1 MSETNVVRKLTLVNA
16 IVGLVKATGN
26 FNHFLAT
33 PQGTTAMVDHLNDT
47 RKWWP
52 DYSTYFTDARIRI
65 LLAVYVAKRYYPEL
79 ADEYKDKLGSQRVAG
94 DVLKSCLARMGA
106 DVTDEAAIPPN
117 VKDVWNTQD
126 YWDKACKFADTIQN
140 KRNEAYNLE
149 VERKKNPGH
158 FKVAGKWVPYGS
170 VFTDGQG
177 QEMVVIN
184 HTVLPKALVESRGQG
199 FENSLAVMPLE
210 KAQPAINRINEL
222 GGSMFAAICR
232 VGFAEIEQLVA
243 ECGEIDV
250 RDVAMKRDYLAD
262 PGSAG
267 DIAAGFTEIR
277 QVAMLEE
284 LTDEQLDAVK
294 PGWALAEG
302 KTRRESFELLF
313 EPRGATLQWV
323 AQAKPEIQMCVSSGV
338 LRVKDVAGAKLVM
351 VLPEGFYDGCTKL
364 DNGIDRILEEMDENA
379 VVVQHAKD
387 AMMIERGGEWYTNYA
402 HDPKVPAADR
412 AKGGWLD
419 PWDINNPYREN
430 APMFVTWAEVHL
442 LDSKEET
449 RARCQRHWHESSI
462 DDGELRPAVD
472 GRFPQFGQYVIIRP
486 ESPEKYKAI
495 CDRLRPIRRAM
506 AMLSK
511 PADPYW
517 PKEQQLKHWVDLG
530 FTEGEALDLHLR
542 SRLLRGVNKLFNDLG
557 WDEDKVAEA
566 TGYAKHAVADLRKGY
581 IEMFELEELTELDKK
596 VRQLVEENK
605 QGE

>member
-33 PQGTTAMVDHLNDT
+33 PQGTQAMVDHLNDT

-65 LLAVYVAKRYYPEL
+65 LLAVYVAKKYYPEL

-106 DVTDEAAIPPN
+106 DVTDEDAIPPN

-243 ECGEIDV
+243 ECGELDV
-250 RDVAMKRDYLAD
+250 KQLGMRRDKLAD
-262 PGSAG
+262 PVSTGTFAPLSR
-267 DIAAGFTEIR
+267 D
-277 QVAMLEE
+277 VSLDD
-284 LTDEQLDAVK
+284 LTDEQIAGIK
-294 PGWALAEG
+294 PGWSVFEG
-302 KTRRESFELLF
+302 KTRRESWTHFAE
-313 EPRGATLQWV
+313 RGGRLQWAV
-323 AQAKPEIQMCVSSGV
+323 NAYDQATKDRILAGEIDIADVPGAQ
-338 LRVKDVAGAKLVM
+338 LLV
-351 VLPEGFYDGCTKL
+351 VLPKDFYDGCTK
-364 DNGIDRILEEMDENA
+364 IDWAAEDIPSKNNWVIKEVDGETYLPY
-379 VVVQHAKD
+379 HA
-387 AMMIERGGEWYTNYA
+387 
-402 HDPKVPAADR
+402 DPKLVAGDR

-419 PWDINNPYREN
+419 PWSVNNPYREN
-430 APMFVTWAEVHL
+430 AAVFVTWSELHL
-442 LDSKEET
+442 LDAKEET
-449 RARCQRHWHESSI
+449 RPRCQRHWHESSI

-542 SRLLRGVNKLFNDLG
+542 SRLLRGVNKLFNELG
-557 WDEDKVAEA
+557 WDEAKVAEE

-596 VRQLVEENK
+596 IRQLVEENK